1 MNKEFH
7 TNNFNGS
14 NKLEEDRL
22 RTEYRSRLRAEG
34 AEEEEGGEENK
45 SRGTEYFRL
54 TAISRD
60 QK

>member
-22 RTEYRSRLRAEG
+22 RTEHRSRLRAEG
-34 AEEEEGGEENK
+34 AEEEERGGRE
-45 SRGTEYFRL
+45 
-54 TAISRD
+54 
-60 QK
+60 